1 MSTMTHI
8 LLLYKSLHSFSSRSQ
23 FVNKSVKIFIN
34 YVNLS
39 RSFKTSS
46 LVAKSE
52 EKAELEP
59 VAIPIKNA

>member
-1 MSTMTHI
+1 MITHI
-8 LLLYKSLHSFSSRSQ
+8 LLLICIKILHSFSSRSQ

-39 RSFKTSS
+39 RSFNTAS
-46 LVAKSE
+46 LVAKLE

-59 VAIPIKNA
+59 VAMPINSA